1 MAAPLVTDELWQ
13 QIEPLIPVKPPRA
26 DRRGRPPIGARQALI
41 GIVFVLRSGIPWNM
55 LPAEMGC
62 GSGVSCWRRL
72 QEWTAAGVWP
82 ALHVKLLHV
91 LTQAGQVDAER
102 IVADS
107 ASVRAVFGGRTR
119 GRTPRIEGKKAANA
133 TR

>member
-26 DRRGRPPIGARQALI
+26 DRKGRPPISARQALT
-41 GIVFVLRSGIPWNM
+41 GIIFVLRSGISWNM

-72 QEWTAAGVWP
+72 REWTDAGVWP
-82 ALHVKLLHV
+82 ALHVKLLHLLARV
-91 LTQAGQVDAER
+91 GQIDAER
-102 IVADS
+102 VVADS
-107 ASVRAVFGGRTR
+107 ASMRAVLGGRIR
-119 GRTPRIEGKKAANA
+119 GRT
-133 TR
+133 